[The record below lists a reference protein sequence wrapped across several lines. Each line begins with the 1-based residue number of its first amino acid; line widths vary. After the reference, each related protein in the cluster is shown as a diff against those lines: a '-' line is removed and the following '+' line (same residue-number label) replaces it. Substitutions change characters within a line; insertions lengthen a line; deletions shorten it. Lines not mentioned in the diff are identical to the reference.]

1 MFFIDHISPASILDP
16 QAPIMDAPS
25 EEHILDLN
33 AKPAPKGAQIGW
45 LTLFIIYKYSLCVL
59 IFLYIPVS

>member
-1 MFFIDHISPASILDP
+1 MFFIDHISPAPVLDP

-33 AKPAPKGAQIGW
+33 AARINRADNPAKAGAHGSTNW
-45 LTLFIIYKYSLCVL
+45 LAYSFHYL
-59 IFLYIPVS
+59 